1 MCVLLQTMLLLHTYT
16 AVYPDSHRDRRTH
29 AVQALN
35 KPVIGNTNGYV
46 FYPITLLDSISVT
59 DKYMYDPY
67 QIISLII
74 YELDIN

>member
-1 MCVLLQTMLLLHTYT
+1 MNHTE
-16 AVYPDSHRDRRTH
+16 STH

-74 YELDIN
+74 SSGPLKRA